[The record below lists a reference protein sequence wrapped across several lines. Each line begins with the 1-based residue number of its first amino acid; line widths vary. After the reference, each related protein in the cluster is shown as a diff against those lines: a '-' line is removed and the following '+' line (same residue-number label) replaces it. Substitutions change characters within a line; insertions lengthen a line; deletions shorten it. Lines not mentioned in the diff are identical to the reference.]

1 MSARKHHPKVK
12 KFSSIVPKPLSSCVH
27 GLVGS
32 KREEGATQLSVYKV
46 DTAETPPEKS
56 GYDGAK
62 AEAGEKEKIESPFH
76 SRTEGGTL
84 LCIPGKGNDFHG
96 SFQGPFMQCKHKN

>member
-46 DTAETPPEKS
+46 DTAEAPPEKS

-62 AEAGEKEKIESPFH
+62 AKAGEKEKIESPFH
-76 SRTEGGTL
+76 SRTERRDSTVFQEK
-84 LCIPGKGNDFHG
+84 GKGFSREFPR
-96 SFQGPFMQCKHKN
+96 SFYAV